1 MLDCAPQVCDSVNF
15 SADHDHVIY
24 LGSSLKSLTFSTSPE
39 RRRRSNV
46 SAFFSI
52 CSSFPFV
59 MANPTP
65 SLPLPNPPTLAPEH
79 WRWFWQIST
88 VNDKLEEQLHP
99 KAQIDRRTAEL
110 LHDYLVFKT
119 ESFKEI
125 FSSLV
130 WLANVQPASSPPII
144 RNRLHLEESLT
155 FTDFLSFLRAELT
168 TTQNSGV
175 TLW

>member
-1 MLDCAPQVCDSVNF
+1 
-15 SADHDHVIY
+15 
-24 LGSSLKSLTFSTSPE
+24 
-39 RRRRSNV
+39 
-46 SAFFSI
+46 
-52 CSSFPFV
+52 

-65 SLPLPNPPTLAPEH
+65 SLPLLNSPTLAPEH
-79 WRWFWQIST
+79 RQIST

-130 WLANVQPASSPPII
+130 WLANVQPASSPLII

-155 FTDFLSFLRAELT
+155 FTNFLSFLRAELT
-168 TTQNSGV
+168 TTQHSGV
-175 TLW
+175 TIW